1 MIERWWT
8 RWGALAA
15 PVLLTPSVW
24 GCAACFGKSDS
35 PLAKGLNM
43 GILCLLVVV
52 LGVVGGIIGCGI
64 YFARRAAAFNR
75 AAERAEAAAVQ
86 LLEEPVL
93 ASGRPR
99 CASRAH
105 ALTPR
110 LARTRSSRGGLTLA
124 ERSTRSLH

>member
-1 MIERWWT
+1 MIERWLT

-15 PVLLTPSVW
+15 LVVLTPSGW

-43 GILCLLVVV
+43 GILSLLVVV

-75 AAERAEAAAVQ
+75 AAEQAEAAAAE
-86 LLEEPVL
+86 LFEAPVL
-93 ASGRPR
+93 APGRQGCRPR
-99 CASRAH
+99 GH

-110 LARTRSSRGGLTLA
+110 FARTRPSRGGLSLA
-124 ERSTRSLH
+124 ERSTRSLD